1 MAKGANQKLK
11 LLYLI
16 RIFQEKT
23 DDDHG
28 ITMQEI
34 INSLAAY
41 GVTAERKSLY
51 DDFETLGVYGIDINK
66 TQHDRNVYYSIG
78 SREFE
83 VPELKLLVDAVQS
96 SKFITQKKSEE
107 LIGKLEKLTS
117 VYEAVKLR
125 RQVYVHGRI
134 KTMNESIYYAVD
146 AIHEAIAGNNQVRFQ
161 YFQWNVKKE
170 QELKQQQ
177 EALHIDEQNQQSRY
191 QQLCEERK
199 QLEHDKAE
207 FNKKEQK
214 FEAAKDSMEV
224 RYQVQIEKAKNME
237 IQAKQTKESFEHKL
251 DMLGLIL
258 DADGK
263 PGGEATQFFESL
275 LSGMNKENEEDLQ
288 SLEKEKKTY
297 ENENRYLKAEL
308 EELNKKRKQLEEEKK
323 QLEEEKNQLQSEKK
337 QLSEDVKRMEAEK
350 NRLLAL
356 VSSISQKKKEV
367 EEPEREEEDVPN
379 FGTSK
384 EEEEDVPNSDT
395 QEEKNVPNFGTEE
408 TYIPTFGRK
417 QEQRELQR
425 EKPVFE
431 ELTASILNRYLAR
444 NEPKYISSE
453 IRHSEDGEQ
462 LHVNINNLDYV
473 FLFSQPAAFDI
484 SAPKKKS
491 RALDKL
497 LVRLNTQ
504 HPGVKFYYDEQEH
517 RVYAS
522 GYFSNTMSPE
532 RLMEK
537 VHEVSDCFRQK

>member
-1 MAKGANQKLK
+1 MNNIDSIENIEIKNKDKAFILNHALPYIQKYK
-11 LLYLI
+11 D
-16 RIFQEKT
+16 KT
-23 DDDHG
+23 VVVK
-28 ITMQEI
+28 
-34 INSLAAY
+34 Y
-41 GVTAERKSLY
+41 G
-51 DDFETLGVYGIDINK
+51 
-66 TQHDRNVYYSIG
+66 G
-78 SREFE
+78 SVMEN
-83 VPELKLLVDAVQS
+83 PELKKSVMHNVALLSTLGIKVIVVHGGGKDITEMLKKIGKE
-96 SKFITQKKSEE
+96 SKFINGLRYTDKETAEIVKMV
-107 LIGKLEKLTS
+107 LAGK
-117 VYEAVKLR
+117 V
-125 RQVYVHGRI
+125 
-134 KTMNESIYYAVD
+134 
-146 AIHEAIAGNNQVRFQ
+146 
-161 YFQWNVKKE
+161 
-170 QELKQQQ
+170 
-177 EALHIDEQNQQSRY
+177 
-191 QQLCEERK
+191 
-199 QLEHDKAE
+199 
-207 FNKKEQK
+207 NK
-214 FEAAKDSMEV
+214 
-224 RYQVQIEKAKNME
+224 
-237 IQAKQTKESFEHKL
+237 
-251 DMLGLIL
+251 
-258 DADGK
+258 
-263 PGGEATQFFESL
+263 
-275 LSGMNKENEEDLQ
+275 DLV
-288 SLEKEKKTY
+288 
-297 ENENRYLKAEL
+297 
-308 EELNKKRKQLEEEKK
+308 
-323 QLEEEKNQLQSEKK
+323 
-337 QLSEDVKRMEAEK
+337 SEDVKRMEAEK

-367 EEPEREEEDVPN
+367 EEPEREDVPN
-379 FGTSK
+379 FGTNK
-384 EEEEDVPNSDT
+384 EEEEDVPNSGT
-395 QEEKNVPNFGTEE
+395 QEEKNVSNFGTEE

>member
-1 MAKGANQKLK
+1 MTNETNQDPLYRNLNEIYQEREKLFQQREQDYLKQKNALNK
-11 LLYLI
+11 LLESMK
-16 RIFQEKT
+16 QEK
-23 DDDHG
+23 
-28 ITMQEI
+28 
-34 INSLAAY
+34 
-41 GVTAERKSLY
+41 
-51 DDFETLGVYGIDINK
+51 ETL
-66 TQHDRNVYYSIG
+66 
-78 SREFE
+78 
-83 VPELKLLVDAVQS
+83 
-96 SKFITQKKSEE
+96 
-107 LIGKLEKLTS
+107 
-117 VYEAVKLR
+117 
-125 RQVYVHGRI
+125 
-134 KTMNESIYYAVD
+134 
-146 AIHEAIAGNNQVRFQ
+146 NQ
-161 YFQWNVKKE
+161 KE

-177 EALHIDEQNQQSRY
+177 ESLHKDEQNQQIRY

-207 FNKKEQK
+207 LNKKEQE

-251 DMLGLIL
+251 DMFGLIL

-275 LSGMNKENEEDLQ
+275 LSGMNKGNEEDLQ
-288 SLEKEKKTY
+288 SFEKEKKTY
-297 ENENRYLKAEL
+297 ENENRYLKGEL
-308 EELNKKRKQLEEEKK
+308 EELNKKKK
-323 QLEEEKNQLQSEKK
+323 QLEE
-337 QLSEDVKRMEAEK
+337 EK

-367 EEPEREEEDVPN
+367 EEPEREEEDVTN

-384 EEEEDVPNSDT
+384 EEEEDVPNSGT